1 MCSVGDTRWLSVS
14 TEQLYRTT
22 HSSGKKSCRHRHKS
36 RVPPLTTPAAPQC
49 EVAFPGNRIFS
60 PSATDNVQRKT
71 DHIVDVRPTDV
82 SSDADYSRE
91 PSDDDLLSMD
101 NEISQKVSSQLVT
114 EFCGT
119 DTNIA
124 ASDCLTS
131 LTMRPAE
138 LGNNSEIVEN
148 TVNGSAGSNG
158 IYMENG
164 SAGDVPLEPL
174 KAEKLATFG
183 EFIYFFF
190 IIVNVTFH
198 FVCVFVTTSLS
209 HIIALCYQHNLYLTI
224 PLPCDS
230 GKGKGKRRFV

>member
-1 MCSVGDTRWLSVS
+1 MHGMSKSIQVGNCVLCHLCSVEDTRWLSVS
-14 TEQLYRTT
+14 TEQLYSMT
-22 HSSGKKSCRHRHKS
+22 HSSGKKSRRHRHKS
-36 RVPPLTTPAAPQC
+36 RVPHVTTSSTTPAGSQC

-60 PSATDNVQRKT
+60 PSATENVQRKT
-71 DHIVDVRPTDV
+71 DLVVDVRPTDV

-91 PSDDDLLSMD
+91 PSDDDLLSGD

-114 EFCGT
+114 EFCDT

-138 LGNNSEIVEN
+138 LGNNSEVVEN
-148 TVNGSAGSNG
+148 TANGSAGSHG
-158 IYMENG
+158 IYMENS

-183 EFIYFFF
+183 EFIFFL
-190 IIVNVTFH
+190 I
-198 FVCVFVTTSLS
+198 L
-209 HIIALCYQHNLYLTI
+209 LLT
-224 PLPCDS
+224 
-230 GKGKGKRRFV
+230 